1 MAKTPITIAKTIAMA
16 MNRMYDTHLVINTSS
31 FYGEKGKV
39 IRMYT
44 VKDAYNIA
52 GNYSNRELFCT
63 ASGVYTCLFM
73 VDLLYS
79 FQGKELDDHENEGY
93 DNVFLKKNG
102 QGSIDYMKS
111 VYLEGGMID
120 ERGADT

>member
-31 FYGEKGKV
+31 FYGDKGKV
-39 IRMYT
+39 VRMYT
-44 VKDAYNIA
+44 VKDSYNIA
-52 GNYSNRELFCT
+52 GNYSNHELFCT

-79 FQGKELDDHENEGY
+79 FQGKELEDHGNEGY

-120 ERGADT
+120 E